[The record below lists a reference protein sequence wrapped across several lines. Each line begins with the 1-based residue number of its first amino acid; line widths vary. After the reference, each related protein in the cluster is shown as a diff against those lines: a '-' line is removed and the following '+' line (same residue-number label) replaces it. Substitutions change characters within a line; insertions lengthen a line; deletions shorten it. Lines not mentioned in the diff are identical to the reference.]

1 MIKIEQ
7 KDYLDF
13 LKDLKSDSINFICI
27 DPPYGKIN
35 NMQLQ
40 GQKEKVNWDFKI
52 NWKELF
58 IEFNRV
64 LKRGGTIA
72 VFGQNPTY
80 SEMILANKEQY
91 KYEYVWIKNNCAQGF
106 HSKIMPLI
114 YTENIAIFIKDGDK
128 RTFNTDYIVK
138 KEIDK
143 NKYFNRWYAQ
153 QILNFIRKSR
163 TKIHKELGHRK
174 LEFYFYFTGV
184 HFNLLSENLY
194 DQLIEKYNLKKM
206 KNFVTYDVL
215 KEFWEKE
222 KVNNIGNKF
231 KAQDYSNAFSNVLS
245 FPKDNDYYHPTQKP
259 IKLIEFLVQTY
270 SNENDLVLDCFLGSG
285 TTALA
290 SKNLNRNFIGT
301 EINENYVKI
310 IEQRLK

>member
-58 IEFNRV
+58 TEFNRV
-64 LKRGGTIA
+64 LKKGGTIA

-91 KYEYVWIKNNCAQGF
+91 RYEYVWIKNNCAQGF
-106 HSKIMPLI
+106 HSKIMPLT
-114 YTENIAIFIKDGDK
+114 YTENIAIFIKNGGN
-128 RTFNTDYIVK
+128 RIFNTRYIER

-143 NKYFNRWYAQ
+143 NEYFNRWYAQ
-153 QILNFIRKSR
+153 QILNFIGQSR

-174 LEFYFYFTGV
+174 LEFYFYFTGL
-184 HFNLLSENLY
+184 HFNLLSEKLY
-194 DQLIEKYNLKKM
+194 NDLIEKYNLEKM
-206 KNFVTYDVL
+206 KNFVAYDIL
-215 KEFWEKE
+215 KEIWEKE
-222 KVNNIGNKF
+222 RGNNIGNKF
-231 KAQDYSNAFSNVLS
+231 KAQDYSNTFSNVLE
-245 FPKDNDYYHPTQKP
+245 FKKDNDYYHPTQKP
-259 IKLIEFLVQTY
+259 IKLIEFLIQTY

-310 IEQRLK
+310 IKERLK